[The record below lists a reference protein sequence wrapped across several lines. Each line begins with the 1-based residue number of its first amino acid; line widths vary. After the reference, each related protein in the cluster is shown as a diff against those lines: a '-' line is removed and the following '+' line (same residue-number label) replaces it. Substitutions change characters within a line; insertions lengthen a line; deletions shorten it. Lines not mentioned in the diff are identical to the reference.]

1 MCAQLAWGRQENSLV
16 RPNYKHTN
24 LHHGSVISRLSQFVA
39 TFEALEAPYYRNET
53 VFQYPGCYPVM
64 DDKPLLVPEEF
75 VAEESLNYDKNM
87 SVNEGVNS
95 DDETVK
101 TSNLPPPPDDDP
113 PSPSTLHLQPRRGR
127 TSTSPLPTIKLNL
140 CDGTTASVTS
150 PSRSSSSSPSTGK
163 SPRSW
168 QKSSHPSAPAASSAR

>member
-53 VFQYPGCYPVM
+53 VFQNPGCYPVM

-101 TSNLPPPPDDDP
+101 TSNLPPPPDYDP
-113 PSPSTLHLQPRRGR
+113 PSQAIRRGPL
-127 TSTSPLPTIKLNL
+127 TFDPSPPTEEGEDVHL
-140 CDGTTASVTS
+140 
-150 PSRSSSSSPSTGK
+150 
-163 SPRSW
+163 
-168 QKSSHPSAPAASSAR
+168 AAADDQAELM